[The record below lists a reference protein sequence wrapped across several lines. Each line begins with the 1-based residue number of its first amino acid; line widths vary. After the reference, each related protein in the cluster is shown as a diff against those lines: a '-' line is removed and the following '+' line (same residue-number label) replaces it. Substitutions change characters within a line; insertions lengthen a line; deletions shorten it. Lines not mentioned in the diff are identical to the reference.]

1 MINTPDKKETPLGMA
16 IFLYFIALVVIC
28 IIAYNLYFS
37 LVFINYDLTDA
48 LQPPDEGASLP
59 EVIWYKYAS
68 LYIPLAGNTQA
79 CNVIAVAVPVLVLLL
94 TAASFYAAKHFVPDT
109 PAEDTAMQTEIYYQP
124 TEDNNDEA

>member
-1 MINTPDKKETPLGMA
+1 MINTPDKKETSLGVA

-37 LVFINYDLTDA
+37 LVFINYDMTDA
-48 LQPPDEGASLP
+48 LLPPDEGASLP

-79 CNVIAVAVPVLVLLL
+79 CNVIAVAIPVLAILLI
-94 TAASFYAAKHFVPDT
+94 AASCCLAKHFA
-109 PAEDTAMQTEIYYQP
+109 PAEPDEDAVQQTEISYQP